1 METQTANLATPVT
14 ESTTGTAT
22 TVTTET
28 ESAAQSI
35 APPAKR
41 KTAREY
47 AVEALREEKIKNG
60 TDVSHLNDTIT
71 IPETQWDLDSFIK
84 EDFTGDPIMDK
95 THKDLP
101 DYKTILSRHVTD
113 DGKKLIANLR
123 ADYTRKTQE
132 NAEIKRQLE
141 AEREQLRMERSML
154 LTSDTAKANAAKAA
168 IDTSKLDPYV
178 EADMEKLLDA
188 KAAKLLEE
196 QLKPLRQRYEAEAQ
210 IQQTQAFITAHPEL
224 NEPDYKATMIDV
236 LKTKPHLGTEDA
248 FEIAKARV
256 TLERSKAQAE
266 ATKMQKTQGRDYLAS
281 PGGRKVD
288 TVDTSKRKSGVEIY
302 KELLR
307 KGNG

>member
-1 METQTANLATPVT
+1 MEPTNQTATQPVAPPVT
-14 ESTTGTAT
+14 PAETTAPAD
-22 TVTTET
+22 TV
-28 ESAAQSI
+28 SA
-35 APPAKR
+35 PEAKPTKA

-47 AVEALREEKIKNG
+47 AIEAMKAEKAANG
-60 TDVSHLNDTIT
+60 TDVSHLNDTVT
-71 IPETQWDLDSFIK
+71 IPETEWDLDAFIK

-101 DYKTILSRHVTD
+101 SYKEILNRHVTE

-132 NAEIKRQLE
+132 NAMIKRQLE
-141 AEREQLRMERSML
+141 AEREQLRQERAML
-154 LTSDTAKANAAKAA
+154 LTSETAKANAAKAA

-196 QLKPLRQRYEAEAQ
+196 QLKPLRQRYEAQVQE
-210 IQQTQAFITAHPEL
+210 QQAQAFIVAHPEL
-224 NEPDYKATMIDV
+224 NEPAYKAAMIDV

-256 TLERSKAQAE
+256 LAERSKAQAE
-266 ATKMQKTQGRDYLAS
+266 ATKVQKNQGRDYLAS
-281 PGGRKVD
+281 PGSRNVT
-288 TVDTSKRKSGVEIY
+288 TVDSKKKPRSGVDIY
-302 KELLR
+302 RELL
-307 KGNG
+307 KKNQ